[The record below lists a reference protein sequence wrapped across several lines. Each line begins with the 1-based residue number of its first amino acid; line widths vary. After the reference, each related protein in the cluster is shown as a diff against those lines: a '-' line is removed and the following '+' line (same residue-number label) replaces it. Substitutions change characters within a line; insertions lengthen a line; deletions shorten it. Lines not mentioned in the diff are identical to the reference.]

1 MEWQWSLYF
10 DSMRIIDFVGN
21 AWLWPMKELP
31 DTNIYAEQLK
41 FVADYGFNTHPETF
55 SSYVFWKLV
64 PLIPQIMKGSTKE

>member
-1 MEWQWSLYF
+1 
-10 DSMRIIDFVGN
+10 
-21 AWLWPMKELP
+21 MKELP
-31 DTNIYAEQLK
+31 DTKIYAEQLK